1 MKTGEV
7 YMGIHTE
14 FSKNSFSFRDSST
27 GIPVEYN
34 KQTSSNSL
42 NESFIGSNRN
52 RFKIYLID
60 QDSSQRARLASII
73 FSTGFHVEIF
83 SSMIEFLSYSSGEGV
98 IFVSDAIHDNGVSSV
113 MDLLNQADVHISV
126 VAYRENPSI
135 EHVISAM
142 RARVT
147 NFLPIEFFET
157 GLREVLEA
165 AEAESNLNQDRRSKL
180 EEVRKRLSGLTK
192 RERQVLDMISDG
204 LSNKEI
210 GRELGISP
218 RTVEI
223 HRMRMLSKMAARS
236 SGEAIKMCCTASM
249 YQ

>member
-1 MKTGEV
+1 
-7 YMGIHTE
+7 MGIHTDL
-14 FSKNSFSFRDSST
+14 SNKSFSFYDSPSY
-27 GIPVEYN
+27 IVDRYN
-34 KQTSSNSL
+34 KISVDNTFD
-42 NESFIGSNRN
+42 ESVIGSKNN
-52 RFKIYLID
+52 KFKVYLID
-60 QDSSQRARLASII
+60 QDSGQRARLANII
-73 FSTGFHVEIF
+73 FSTGYHVEIF
-83 SSMIEFLSYSSGEGV
+83 SSLIEFLSYSSGEGV

-113 MDLLNQADVHISV
+113 MDLLNQAGVHTSV

-236 SGEAIKMCCTASM
+236 SGEAIKMCCAANM